1 VIRRSRSRWI
11 PSDTRI
17 CDQQHSGA
25 FELHGTWEFAEDH
38 MEPFRHH
45 VYVCTQE
52 KPEGVPSCSNS
63 NSVKVL
69 QALEREVLAQGLD
82 DDVQITTCG
91 CMGLCDDRPV
101 IIVYPEGVWYHK
113 VQEHDAAE
121 IVASHLANGRVVS
134 RLVWTDLPAM
144 KSQAID
150 HRNKYRESLKN
161 RAQSQPC
168 TAKV

>member
-1 VIRRSRSRWI
+1 M
-11 PSDTRI
+11 
-17 CDQQHSGA
+17 GA
-25 FELHGTWEFAEDH
+25 GEDH
-38 MEPFRHH
+38 MEPFHH
-45 VYVCTQE
+45 HIYVCTQE
-52 KPEGVPSCSNS
+52 KPEGIPSCSSS
-63 NSVKVL
+63 NSWKVL

-82 DDVQITTCG
+82 EKVQITTCG

-113 VQEHDAAE
+113 VQEQDAEE
-121 IVASHLANGRVVS
+121 IVTSHLASGRVVS
-134 RLVWTDLPAM
+134 RLLWTDLPAM

-161 RAQSQPC
+161 PAQSQPC

>member
-1 VIRRSRSRWI
+1 MGRCIAVE
-11 PSDTRI
+11 P
-17 CDQQHSGA
+17 QVGK
-25 FELHGTWEFAEDH
+25 LAEDH

-52 KPEGVPSCSNS
+52 KPEGIPSCSSS
-63 NSVKVL
+63 NALKVL

-82 DDVQITTCG
+82 DEVQITTCG

-113 VQEHDAAE
+113 VQEQDAGE
-121 IVASHLANGRVVS
+121 IVASHLANGRIVS
-134 RLVWTDLPAM
+134 RLVWTDLAAM

-161 RAQSQPC
+161 RARPQPC
-168 TAKV
+168 TAKA

>member
-1 VIRRSRSRWI
+1 
-11 PSDTRI
+11 
-17 CDQQHSGA
+17 
-25 FELHGTWEFAEDH
+25 

-45 VYVCTQE
+45 IYVCTQE
-52 KPEGVPSCSNS
+52 KPEGVPSCSS
-63 NSVKVL
+63 SKSLKVL
-69 QALEREVLAQGLD
+69 QALEREVLAHGLD
-82 DDVQITTCG
+82 DEVQITTCG

-113 VQEHDAAE
+113 VQEQDAAE

-161 RAQSQPC
+161 RAQAQPC

>member
-1 VIRRSRSRWI
+1 VAPI
-11 PSDTRI
+11 PSNTRV
-17 CDQQHSGA
+17 CDQQHSGSSE
-25 FELHGTWEFAEDH
+25 FDGTWELAEAH

-45 VYVCTQE
+45 VYACTQE

-63 NSVKVL
+63 SSLKVL

-113 VQEHDAAE
+113 VQEEDAAE
-121 IVASHLANGRVVS
+121 IVASHLAKGRVVS
-134 RLVWTDLPAM
+134 RLLWNDLPAM

-150 HRNKYRESLKN
+150 HRNKYRESLKA
-161 RAQSQPC
+161 RAESQAC